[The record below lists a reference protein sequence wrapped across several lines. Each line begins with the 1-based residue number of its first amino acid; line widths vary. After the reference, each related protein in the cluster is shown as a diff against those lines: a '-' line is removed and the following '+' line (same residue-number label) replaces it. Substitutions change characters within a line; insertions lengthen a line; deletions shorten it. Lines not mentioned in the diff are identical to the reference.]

1 VGKVARD
8 VQFEFEKP
16 ERESEA
22 TTDEDFYPLQWDK
35 QVTDAAEAHD
45 TTTDAGTRL
54 AIIDTGIDVD
64 HPDLE
69 AIRDR
74 AKGVDGQSG
83 ADIGAGRLNAAPALD
98 ANTIN

>member
-1 VGKVARD
+1 
-8 VQFEFEKP
+8 
-16 ERESEA
+16 
-22 TTDEDFYPLQWDK
+22 
-35 QVTDAAEAHD
+35 
-45 TTTDAGTRL
+45 
-54 AIIDTGIDVD
+54 VD